1 MLFRSKT
8 VKKTAKTKRGKK
20 QLFCVEVYSTF
31 RLQYLVE
38 ATSADAA
45 ERRIFLSHRYQSDNP
60 PEEWQQ
66 THLGE
71 QIVSVSPMTPKQ
83 AAQEHTRP
91 DPNGTKSSWLP
102 VERFILRDDG

>member
-1 MLFRSKT
+1 MTKKAKT
-8 VKKTAKTKRGKK
+8 VKKTAKTKRDKK

-31 RLQYLVE
+31 RLHYLVE

-45 ERRIFLSHRYQSDNP
+45 ETYLSHRYQSDNP

-66 THLGE
+66 THIGE

-91 DPNGTKSSWLP
+91 DPNGTRSSWLP
-102 VERFILRDDG
+102 VEQFILRDDV